1 MFKAKDIMTKVV
13 ITARPEMPIYDAIRT
28 LADRNITGLPVVDAD
43 LTLVGVLS
51 EKNVLKTLYAA
62 EGSPEQTVKDFMST
76 DVISFDANASLI
88 DLCDCLTE
96 RNFRRVPITED
107 GKLLGIVSR
116 SDIIRAI
123 LRLKHQ
129 QASD

>member
-13 ITARPEMPIYDAIRT
+13 ITAWPEMPIYDAIRT
-28 LADRNITGLPVVDAD
+28 LANRNITGLPVVDAD

-51 EKNVLKTLYAA
+51 EKDVLKTLYAA

-76 DVISFDANASLI
+76 DVISFDAKAGLV

-123 LRLKHQ
+123 LKLKHQ